1 MSNKPWLVINS
12 GKIPITKGIIGKFGG
27 EKPHM
32 SFWIDK
38 SQDTRIAIWDNGDGT
53 CSFQVTQKN
62 ALLSTPKPTQYRE
75 DEISKTEE
83 DDGLPF

>member
-12 GKIPITKGIIGKFGG
+12 GKTPVTKGVIGKFGG

-38 SQDTRIAIWDNGDGT
+38 NQDTRVAIWDNKDGT
-53 CSFQVTQKN
+53 VSFQVTQKN
-62 ALLSTPKPTQYRE
+62 AYLTTPKPIEFRE
-75 DEISKTEE
+75 DEIPKTKE

>member
-1 MSNKPWLVINS
+1 MSDKPWIVINS
-12 GKIPITKGIIGKFGG
+12 GKIPVTKGVIGKFGG

-38 SQDTRIAIWDNGDGT
+38 KEDIRIAIWDNEDGT

-62 ALLSTPKPTQYRE
+62 SLLSTPKPMQYRE
-75 DEISKTEE
+75 DEIPKTKEE
-83 DDGLPF
+83 DDLPF